1 MLSRIPPVIRRR
13 WPQIMLYGFGN
24 PLVYCTVFA
33 LMHIP
38 DIWWPARNP
47 FFGRASYNT
56 YPMSGLGLLVFF
68 TLCFSGALLL
78 LRYKIWIE
86 LPAVTE
92 EELVRRHRKAVP
104 AYIIGVV
111 ISFLLMTGMEGNVIG
126 FVLIPLILLQ
136 GIVFLVISMIPSPR
150 KK

>member
-1 MLSRIPPVIRRR
+1 MHSRIPSVIRRR

-24 PLVYCTVFA
+24 PLVYFSAFA

-38 DIWWPARNP
+38 DIWWPTRNP
-47 FFGRASYNT
+47 FFGRAGYNT

-68 TLCFSGALLL
+68 TLCFFGALLL

-86 LPAVTE
+86 LPGVTE
-92 EELVRRHRKAVP
+92 EEFVRRHRKAVP
-104 AYIIGVV
+104 AYIIGAVL
-111 ISFLLMTGMEGNVIG
+111 SLFLMTGIEGNLVG
-126 FVLIPLILLQ
+126 FVLIPLVLLQ
-136 GIVFLVISMIPSPR
+136 GIVFLVISMISAPR